1 MFEQPKD
8 LSTLSEDE
16 WNYIEDL
23 EDEGNDREYI
33 LYAYR
38 IYVNEPSTDNA
49 YAVAVTLR
57 NLFQYEKAIS

>member
-1 MFEQPKD
+1 MSGTILKIWKTKEM
-8 LSTLSEDE
+8 T
-16 WNYIEDL
+16 
-23 EDEGNDREYI
+23 GNDREYI